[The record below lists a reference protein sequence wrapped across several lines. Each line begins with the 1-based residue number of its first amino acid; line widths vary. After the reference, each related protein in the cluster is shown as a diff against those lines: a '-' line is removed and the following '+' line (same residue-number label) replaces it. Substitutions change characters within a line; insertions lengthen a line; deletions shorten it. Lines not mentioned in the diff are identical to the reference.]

1 MSLCLGSFV
10 QDKTRPDIPL
20 WVVIERITNL
30 YLLRSI
36 PDEKGNYEIIRSSI
50 PNIIPVV
57 TKIEAQGK
65 YNLKHQLNISPQS
78 FNCNISD
85 TKTQICDII
94 KK

>member
-20 WVVIERITNL
+20 WVVVERITNL

-36 PDEKGNYEIIRSSI
+36 PDEQGYYEIIRSTI
-50 PNIIPVV
+50 PNIIPII

-65 YNLKHQLNISPQS
+65 YNLKPQLNTSPQS
-78 FNCNISD
+78 LNRNISSA
-85 TKTQICDII
+85 KTQICDII